1 MIQANLILPK
11 KDNNGK
17 CVLKHINSLRLECAK
32 KFGGLTISNCTGDWY
47 NKGKLYSDD
56 NIKIEVSIE
65 NDLLY
70 KVIRA
75 LSLRLVNNNLS
86 SKELFLLLAKKY
98 GVLTGQ
104 LAIYVI
110 VDGQVKIINL

>member
-56 NIKIEVSIE
+56 NIKIEV
-65 NDLLY
+65 
-70 KVIRA
+70 
-75 LSLRLVNNNLS
+75 LVNNNLS

-104 LAIYVI
+104 LAIHI
-110 VDGQVKIINL
+110 VVNGKAKIINL

>member
-1 MIQANLILPK
+1 MITFH
-11 KDNNGK
+11 G
-17 CVLKHINSLRLECAK
+17 VLTYLS
-32 KFGGLTISNCTGDWY
+32 WY

-70 KVIRA
+70 RVIRA

-86 SKELFLLLAKKY
+86 SKEIFLLFNW
-98 GVLTGQ
+98 T
-104 LAIYVI
+104 
-110 VDGQVKIINL
+110 

>member
-32 KFGGLTISNCTGDWY
+32 KFGGLTMSICTGDWY

-70 KVIRA
+70 RVIRA

-86 SKELFLLLAKKY
+86 SKEIFLLIAKKY
-98 GVLTGQ
+98 GLLTGQ
-104 LAIYVI
+104 LAIHI
-110 VDGQVKIINL
+110 VVNGEAKIINL

>member
-70 KVIRA
+70 RVIRA

-86 SKELFLLLAKKY
+86 SKEIFLLIAKKY
-98 GVLTGQ
+98 GLLTGQ
-104 LAIYVI
+104 LAIHI
-110 VDGQVKIINL
+110 VVNGEAKIINL

>member
-1 MIQANLILPK
+1 MILAQLNLPK

-104 LAIYVI
+104 LAIHI
-110 VDGQVKIINL
+110 VVNGKAKIINL